1 MRRRSGISMKM
12 MMKAHTLTR
21 SISRRPA
28 ITLGACEHL
37 QTNNAECDD
46 KVGVKDVRNPE
57 REAQKYA
64 QHSGPGVDVSI
75 CSLLRCSIWMG
86 IELLRSSVACDP
98 DHHQLRFCATS
109 HYRCEDVGD
118 GVRGINVE

>member
-1 MRRRSGISMKM
+1 MKM

-28 ITLGACEHL
+28 NTLGACEYL
-37 QTNNAECDD
+37 QTNNAECND

-57 REAQKYA
+57 GEAQEYA

-75 CSLLRCSIWMG
+75 RSLLRGSIWMG
-86 IELLRSSVACDP
+86 IELVRSSVACDP
-98 DHHQLRFCATS
+98 DLHQLRLCTTS
-109 HYRCEDVGD
+109 HYRLRGLRGRCAGD
-118 GVRGINVE
+118 QRRVTDHWP